1 VYYANLDFPQEN
13 FFTQVKGGVVMVFW
27 RVMWLLALISIFV
40 GFSYIFMAL
49 LWFVIGAIISPN
61 AYLPFAS
68 GAVAFLTVI

>member
-1 VYYANLDFPQEN
+1 
-13 FFTQVKGGVVMVFW
+13 MVFW